1 MITCTWSWAA
11 AAGASCIPIHCQTMP
26 SAVWMLYLHP
36 MTPACPAGPACP
48 GCHDS
53 PCHPHPP
60 FANPGDPLER
70 IAPGLTAS
78 GLCPLAKT
86 NPQAAIDAI
95 AQGSKAAYY
104 NGQGAQ
110 NDYAQAMG
118 AAVGAAASN
127 GCINEVFEIVN
138 QAIIKG
144 GFPTEFVVGR
154 ALAAGTAQ
162 GVDSETGEVLAK
174 ATAVVI
180 CRGGESASAC
190 ARAWAQAIKMDSN
203 GCLVLVKA
211 YAHAKA
217 QCGPGYA
224 TSQVKATVFK
234 EPLGVCNAPGLYS
247 NPPPAPEPQKQA
259 PSAPAPAPYKGW
271 SVNQGPGGQSV
282 NGDGMS
288 INQGWGGQGAHFWG
302 KRLLSVAH
310 SGDQQL
316 EGGRAATHFL
326 NAGRRMLKGVSVVA
340 WSGDGGAKANANSFA
355 GNTGDNYG
363 DLFAGSNA
371 AAFGQ
376 GAPATAQANSA
387 AVNKGNV
394 GGSTRAVSNAVAV
407 GR

>member
-1 MITCTWSWAA
+1 
-11 AAGASCIPIHCQTMP
+11 
-26 SAVWMLYLHP
+26 
-36 MTPACPAGPACP
+36 
-48 GCHDS
+48 
-53 PCHPHPP
+53 
-60 FANPGDPLER
+60 
-70 IAPGLTAS
+70 
-78 GLCPLAKT
+78 LAKN

-104 NGQGAQ
+104 NGQSAQ
-110 NDYAQAMG
+110 NDYAQALG
-118 AAVGAAASN
+118 AAVVAASSN
-127 GCINEVFEIVN
+127 GCIDEVFQIVN

-180 CRGGESASAC
+180 CKGGESASAC

-247 NPPPAPEPQKQA
+247 NPPPAPA

-271 SVNQGPGGQSV
+271 SVNQGPKGQAV

-288 INQGWGGQGAHFWG
+288 VNQGWGGQGLHAWPFYAATG

-310 SGDQQL
+310 SGGQQL
-316 EGGRAATHFL
+316 EDGRPVTHFL
-326 NAGRRMLKGVSVVA
+326 NAGRRMLKGVSVAA
-340 WSGDGGAKANANSFA
+340 WDRDGGAKANANSFA
-355 GNTGDNYG
+355 GNTGNVFG

-371 AAFGQ
+371 AAIGQ
-376 GAPATAQANSA
+376 GGPATAVANSA
-387 AVNKGNV
+387 AVNQGNV
-394 GGSTRAVSNAVAV
+394 GGSTRSVSNAFAS

>member
-1 MITCTWSWAA
+1 
-11 AAGASCIPIHCQTMP
+11 
-26 SAVWMLYLHP
+26 
-36 MTPACPAGPACP
+36 
-48 GCHDS
+48 
-53 PCHPHPP
+53 
-60 FANPGDPLER
+60 LER

-78 GLCPLAKT
+78 GLCPLAKN

-110 NDYAQAMG
+110 NDYAQALG
-118 AAVGAAASN
+118 AAVVAAASN
-127 GCINEVFEIVN
+127 GCIDDVFEIVN

-162 GVDSETGEVLAK
+162 GVDSDTGEVLAK

-180 CRGGESASAC
+180 CKGGESASAC

-247 NPPPAPEPQKQA
+247 NPPPAPA
-259 PSAPAPAPYKGW
+259 PSAPAPASAPAPYKGW

-288 INQGWGGQGAHFWG
+288 VNQGWGGQGLHAWPFHAAMG
-302 KRLLSVAH
+302 KRLQSVAH
-310 SGDQQL
+310 SGGQGQPED
-316 EGGRAATHFL
+316 GRPATPFL
-326 NAGRRMLKGVSVVA
+326 NAGRRMLKGVSVAA
-340 WSGDGGAKANANSFA
+340 WDGDGGANANANSFA
-355 GNTGDNYG
+355 RNTGYSYG
-363 DLFAGSNA
+363 EVFAGSNA
-371 AAFGQ
+371 AALGH
-376 GAPATAQANSA
+376 GGPATAVANSA
-387 AVNKGNV
+387 AVNSGNA
-394 GGSTRAVSNAVAV
+394 GPTRAVANAFAS